1 MKKRILS
8 LVLFLFTFKLY
19 AAIGLTDSILN
30 KRVAILNLISSLQVN
45 IPFDKLHGA
54 FPSFRKYYFSS
65 KLKQEDN
72 VFFTSLVLFNIGQF
86 SSQMHPDELA
96 ILEKA
101 KEMAKDYIERFKN
114 QNNHLTYN
122 FWPRNPPQIFPNGGW
137 LNLLNKNAALADD
150 IDDGAITLLALG
162 VNDSTA
168 KAMQS
173 KFADYR
179 VGLIKPNKSFYKAY
193 KNRPVYS
200 TWLGNKMP
208 KDVDLSVLTNVLLM
222 HTIAKIPLNATDS
235 ASFNLIVDLVK
246 ANKHITDPAYASQHY
261 ANSAT
266 ILYHVARL
274 AYYSDYPALLALK
287 PVLLEQALTLSKQA
301 IMPLE
306 QLLLNTC
313 VLRLGGKIDFPFE
326 VNETS
331 LMANNYPYFVANI
344 ASVLNNPFKRIVNRS
359 NIVRFDYY
367 SYAFNLSLL
376 YENWMLRRG
385 LMEFGL
391 PPFGR

>member
-1 MKKRILS
+1 MKKGILS
-8 LVLFLFTFKLY
+8 IVLFVFSFNLH
-19 AAIGLTDSILN
+19 AASVVSDSILN
-30 KRVAILNLISSLQVN
+30 RRIAILNLISNLQFKDSTDVLN
-45 IPFDKLHGA
+45 GS
-54 FPSFRKYYFSS
+54 FPSYRKYNFSS

-72 VFFTSLVLFNIGQF
+72 VFFTALVLFNIGQC
-86 SSQMHPDELA
+86 SLQMHPDELA

-101 KEMAKDYIERFKN
+101 KSNAIKYIQRFKN
-114 QNNHLTYN
+114 QNNQLTYN

-137 LNLLNKNAALADD
+137 LNLFNKKAALADD

-162 VNDSTA
+162 ANDSIS

-173 KFADYR
+173 KFSDYR
-179 VGLIKPNKSFYKAY
+179 VGLIKANKSFYKEF

-200 TWLGNKMP
+200 TWLGSKMP

-222 HTIAKIPLNATDS
+222 HTKAKISLNATDS
-235 ASFNLIVDLVK
+235 ASLDLIVDLVK
-246 ANKHITDPAYASQHY
+246 ANKHLTDPKYVSQHY

-287 PVLLEQALTLSKQA
+287 PILLKQAIELSKQA
-301 IMPLE
+301 RFPLE
-306 QLLLNTC
+306 QLLLNTT
-313 VLRLGGKIDFPFE
+313 VLRLGGKMDLPLS

-344 ASVLNNPFKRIVNRS
+344 ASVLNNPFKRIVNRT

-376 YENWMLRRG
+376 YENLMLRG
-385 LMEFGL
+385 D
-391 PPFGR
+391 

>member
-1 MKKRILS
+1 MKKGMLGIVLLLLS
-8 LVLFLFTFKLY
+8 FKLY
-19 AAIGLTDSILN
+19 AALGVTDSILN
-30 KRVAILNLISSLQVN
+30 KRVAILNLISKLQFKDSTDVLN
-45 IPFDKLHGA
+45 GS
-54 FPSFRKYYFSS
+54 FPSYRKYNFSS

-72 VFFTSLVLFNIGQF
+72 IFFTSLVLFNIGQF
-86 SSQMHPDELA
+86 ASQMHPDELA
-96 ILEKA
+96 ILDKA
-101 KEMAKDYIERFKN
+101 KANAITYIDRFKN
-114 QNNHLTYN
+114 QNNQLTYN

-150 IDDGAITLLALG
+150 IDDCAITLLALG

-173 KFADYR
+173 KFGDYR
-179 VGLIKPNKSFYKAY
+179 VGLIKPNKSFYKAF

-200 TWLGNKMP
+200 TWLGTKMP

-222 HTIAKIPLNATDS
+222 HTISKIPLNATDS
-235 ASFNLIVDLVK
+235 ASLDLIVDLVK
-246 ANKHITDPAYASQHY
+246 ANKHITDPTYASQHY
-261 ANSAT
+261 ANTAT

-274 AYYSDYPALLALK
+274 AYYSDYSALLALK
-287 PVLLEQALTLSKQA
+287 PILLEQALALSKQA
-301 IMPLE
+301 RMPLE
-306 QLLLNTC
+306 QLLLNTSI
-313 VLRLGGKIDFPFE
+313 LRLGGKIDFPIE

-376 YENWMLRRG
+376 YENLMLRG
-385 LMEFGL
+385 D
-391 PPFGR
+391 

>member
-1 MKKRILS
+1 MKKGMLGIVLLLLS
-8 LVLFLFTFKLY
+8 FKLY
-19 AAIGLTDSILN
+19 AALGVTDSILN
-30 KRVAILNLISSLQVN
+30 KRVAILNLISKLQFKDSTDVLN
-45 IPFDKLHGA
+45 GS
-54 FPSFRKYYFSS
+54 FPSYRKYNFSS

-72 VFFTSLVLFNIGQF
+72 IFFTSLVLFNIGQF

-96 ILEKA
+96 ILDKA
-101 KEMAKDYIERFKN
+101 KANAITYIDRFKN
-114 QNNHLTYN
+114 QNNQLTYN

-150 IDDGAITLLALG
+150 IDDCAITLLALG
-162 VNDSTA
+162 LNDSTA

-173 KFADYR
+173 KFGDYR
-179 VGLIKPNKSFYKAY
+179 VGLIKPNKSFYKTF
-193 KNRPVYS
+193 KNSPVYS
-200 TWLGNKMP
+200 TWLGTKMP

-222 HTIAKIPLNATDS
+222 HTISKIPLNATDS
-235 ASFNLIVDLVK
+235 ASLDLIVDLVK
-246 ANKHITDPAYASQHY
+246 ANKHITDPAYVSQHY
-261 ANSAT
+261 ANTAT

-287 PVLLEQALTLSKQA
+287 PVLLEQALALSKQA
-301 IMPLE
+301 RMPLE

-313 VLRLGGKIDFPFE
+313 VLRLGGKIDFPIE

-376 YENWMLRRG
+376 YENLMLRG
-385 LMEFGL
+385 DN
-391 PPFGR
+391 